1 MRLEIV
7 KEDFGIE
14 VQVVGDQVASMAF
27 KGHIAAIRAD
37 HTVVR
42 RSLACLPHI
51 INIYEP
57 GFLCC
62 EIADEDISLPVV
74 IPGNEVGSPALK
86 HDVTAIV
93 AD

>member
-37 HTVVR
+37 VR
-42 RSLACLPHI
+42 IEGRLI
-51 INIYEP
+51 RR
-57 GFLCC
+57 
-62 EIADEDISLPVV
+62 
-74 IPGNEVGSPALK
+74 
-86 HDVTAIV
+86 AIRRQAPFSTHAGYFV
-93 AD
+93 